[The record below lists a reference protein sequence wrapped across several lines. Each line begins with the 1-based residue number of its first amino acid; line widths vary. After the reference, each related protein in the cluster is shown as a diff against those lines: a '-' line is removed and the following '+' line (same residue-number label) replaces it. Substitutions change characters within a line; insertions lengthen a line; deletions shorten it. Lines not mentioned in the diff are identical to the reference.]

1 MTTKTQFRVGV
12 HASRR
17 ATPADC
23 ATCPAEG
30 IGLFSGA
37 FRAQRAYLI
46 EGFRI
51 LQLAPQDTLY
61 RYGDTAECVFILRYG
76 MIKLLRYSSGGEER
90 IVRLARRGDTIG
102 LDALSGTAC
111 RHTAVAVTPTALC
124 RVPTRVVIDEEKAD
138 PRFIDRV
145 MAEMQGELDQADLF
159 LTELSTGNAH
169 SRVAR
174 LMLYLA
180 EREQG
185 RDCFIPMR
193 EDIGALLGIT
203 METASRIVSEFR
215 HRGLIRGSK
224 DAQRILFDVAEMQRV
239 AAG

>member
-1 MTTKTQFRVGV
+1 
-12 HASRR
+12 
-17 ATPADC
+17 
-23 ATCPAEG
+23 
-30 IGLFSGA
+30 
-37 FRAQRAYLI
+37 
-46 EGFRI
+46 
-51 LQLAPQDTLY
+51 
-61 RYGDTAECVFILRYG
+61 
-76 MIKLLRYSSGGEER
+76 
-90 IVRLARRGDTIG
+90 
-102 LDALSGTAC
+102 
-111 RHTAVAVTPTALC
+111 
-124 RVPTRVVIDEEKAD
+124 VVIDEEKAD

-180 EREQG
+180 ELEQG